1 MDVDELYSEKNL
13 GMPIKVMM
21 GKDANGN
28 NIYIYGRYYGR
39 GYDGESTIENDDY
52 HLIAVATPGGSLI
65 RSGMAYIWKIK
76 DSDKEALE
84 QLKGYEKL
92 SSLPYSPFF
101 NIINNKYHKSYEYK
115 KYPLTYRDYPLKW
128 FKENG
133 YFEINADL
141 FGNALST
148 LFTAYFGKRYF
159 YNKISIIYE
168 GKTRYYLNY
177 NDITNHRY
185 MLFLGTEENPKD
197 VKKLFSENPYRKRDY
212 FDSMFK
218 QKPIS
223 IKDDEYLV
231 NFGDSSNPRITL
243 GEVEDDKFIPQT
255 FPFNDAQYCGEI
267 NYNNKNFDIVDHLIN
282 EIMIYKL
289 SNRKATLDYEDMGKI
304 LEKFGISR
312 TNEMQKLVSVLKNVK
327 EKAITTMTETIPI
340 EKVLSFHK

>member
-1 MDVDELYSEKNL
+1 MDVNELYSEKNL

-28 NIYIYGRYYGR
+28 NVYMYGRYYGR
-39 GYDGESTIENDDY
+39 GYDGESNIENDDY

-65 RSGMAYIWKIK
+65 HSGMVYIEKIK
-76 DSDKEALE
+76 DDDKEDLE
-84 QLKGYEKL
+84 QLKFYEKL

-101 NIINNKYHKSYEYK
+101 NIINNKYYKSYEYK
-115 KYPLTYRDYPLKW
+115 KYPLTYKNYPLKW

-133 YFEINADL
+133 YFEINVDL
-141 FGNALST
+141 FGNALSD
-148 LFTAYFGKRYF
+148 LFTTYFRKRYF
-159 YNKISIIYE
+159 YNKISVIYE
-168 GKTRYYLNY
+168 GKTRYGLNY

-185 MLFLGTEENPKD
+185 MFFLGTEENPKD
-197 VKKLFSENPYRKRDY
+197 IKNLFSEYPYRKRDY

-223 IKDDEYLV
+223 IKDDEYLI
-231 NFGDSSNPRITL
+231 NFGDSSNPKITL
-243 GEVEDDKFIPQT
+243 GEVEDDEFIPST
-255 FPFNDAQYCGEI
+255 YPFNDASHIEEI
-267 NYNNKNFDIVDHLIN
+267 NHNNKNFDIVDHFIN

-289 SNRKATLDYEDMGKI
+289 SNRKATLDQEDMDKI

-312 TNEMQKLVSVLKNVK
+312 TNEMQKLVGVLKNVK

-340 EKVLSFHK
+340 EKVLSLHK